1 MRVTHISPTAFG
13 ANGLY
18 GGGERYP
25 LELSRALAAHVQ
37 TRLIT
42 FGPRRARERE
52 PSGLD
57 VLTLATLFRF
67 KSHPVHPEAFGL
79 RSAISDSDIIHAHQM
94 RSAPSRRAAVL
105 ARLGQLPICVTDHGL
120 GGGGWVGLLPRLFDA
135 FLTVSEYSARTLDAP
150 LHRARTIYGG
160 ADPDRFRPDARTVRE
175 GVLFVGRITPHKGLD
190 RLLQALPGNAQLTI
204 AGTRGHDRRPPE
216 SNYPKLVEMMA
227 AERDVHFT
235 GRVDEDRLPDLHRR
249 ARVFALPSVHTT
261 CYGKRVAISE
271 LLGLSLLEAMASG
284 TPVVASRIG
293 GIPEIVVNGETG
305 FLVAPGNLDEL
316 RDRLALL
323 LADDKLA
330 RTMGEAGRER
340 VLQEFTWQRC
350 AERCLAAY
358 DGMLSGAL

>member
-1 MRVTHISPTAFG
+1 
-13 ANGLY
+13 
-18 GGGERYP
+18 
-25 LELSRALAAHVQ
+25 
-37 TRLIT
+37 
-42 FGPRRARERE
+42 
-52 PSGLD
+52 
-57 VLTLATLFRF
+57 
-67 KSHPVHPEAFGL
+67 
-79 RSAISDSDIIHAHQM
+79 
-94 RSAPSRRAAVL
+94 
-105 ARLGQLPICVTDHGL
+105 
-120 GGGGWVGLLPRLFDA
+120 LFDA